1 MTRETIEVS
10 NKGKWSTVPAL
21 KVNGKSIVTKGNW
34 IRTACIHAEEWLET
48 PVENPDLCIQAL
60 REDISENFRADIF
73 TFCQKLPNTQPLY
86 RYPMEWESVAA
97 IRVKSFSDWWEGLP
111 QKARKNARRSQ
122 KRGVSVEVKSLDSK
136 LIEDLVALNNDCPV
150 RQGKAFTHFGKTFE
164 QVQKDQQDFLD
175 RCDYICAYFEE
186 ELIGMA
192 KLIYRGD
199 IASILFFLPKASHS
213 DKRPSN
219 ALIAKVVERCEEKKI
234 QYLTYG
240 LFNYHN
246 RRDTSLR
253 EFKIR
258 TGFEEVLI
266 PRYFVPLT
274 LKGRVAVLLRLHRG
288 PIGLVPTPFIELLT
302 KIRTKLYSFNADRAS
317 QVSHT

>member
-10 NKGKWSTVPAL
+10 QKGKWSTVPAL
-21 KVNGKSIVTKGNW
+21 RVNDKSIVTKGKW
-34 IRTACIHAEEWLET
+34 IRTACIHAEEWLDT
-48 PVENPDLCIQAL
+48 PVENPKLCIEAL
-60 REDISENFRADIF
+60 SEERSEDLRADIF
-73 TFCQKLPNTQPLY
+73 TFCQKLPDTQPLY
-86 RYPMEWESVAA
+86 SYPMEWESVAA
-97 IRVKSFSDWWEGLP
+97 IRVKSFDDWWEGLP

-175 RCDYICAYFEE
+175 RCDYICAYFNE
-186 ELIGMA
+186 ELIGMV

-199 IASILFFLPKASHS
+199 VASILFFLPKASHS

-219 ALIAKVVERCEEKKI
+219 ALIAKVVARCEEKKI

-240 LFNYHN
+240 LFNY
-246 RRDTSLR
+246 RSKRESSLR
-253 EFKIR
+253 EFKMR
-258 TGFEEVLI
+258 TGFEEVLV

-274 LKGRVAVLLRLHRG
+274 LKGRVAVLLKLYRG
-288 PIGLVPTPFIELLT
+288 PIGLLPTSVVRLLM
-302 KIRTKLYSFNADRAS
+302 KIRAKFYSLDADRIS
-317 QVSHT
+317 QVSHS